1 MFRLG
6 VLIAALTAALGV
18 SAAQANER
26 YAELNIAKLKLLG
39 TLRAD
44 PGLGLWGDQ
53 THASLMGMIEGT
65 WTDVGYADM
74 STADKFAEYC
84 QKFAYKIKKL
94 NDYTFEMVLPAFP
107 QNRKHEFRQEYI
119 LKSGLVYN
127 IRRDI
132 VNQMKIHGD
141 YGPNVR
147 LVLNDANM
155 TSTLMVL
162 SPNVVLEV
170 GLESG
175 LPTLWGRCPY

>member
-1 MFRLG
+1 MFRLRM
-6 VLIAALTAALGV
+6 LIAASSAALAL
-18 SAAQANER
+18 SAAHANER

-53 THASLMGMIEGT
+53 THAKLMGMIEGT

-84 QKFAYKIKKL
+84 QNFGYKLKKL
-94 NDYTFEMVLPAFP
+94 NDYTFEMVLPADGKLR
-107 QNRKHEFRQEYI
+107 NYEFRQEYI
-119 LKSGLVYN
+119 VKSGVVYN

-155 TSTLMVL
+155 TSTLMAL

-170 GLESG
+170 GLQSG
-175 LPTLWGRCPY
+175 LPTLWGRCP